1 MNKVAE
7 FGEKVNNAGRE
18 FKAWFTDFT
27 LVYTPIFVLV
37 GIIMTGIDVYLNL
50 GIATGLWFKIP
61 WAMVQVLAVDGLWFS
76 VWIRIL
82 TDEYKWK
89 WVAYHVFI
97 ILLGLALTGIGII
110 MTDIVFYQQ
119 AMGLADSIAAMNFIG
134 IPVGLFLHSRAVL
147 LMATATIALILDKVM
162 RSRSRSNRKFSPKPE
177 SIVIVPADKPAV
189 LALPEP
195 ADGEVNQVD
204 GLALPKGVYREM
216 IRLAIMNH
224 IQDGKPYTY
233 KDLAAETGASL
244 QTVKVYAPKVKQE
257 LKESN

>member
-89 WVAYHVFI
+89 WVAYHAFI

-162 RSRSRSNRKFSPKPE
+162 RSRSRSNRKFSPKSE

-195 ADGEVNQVD
+195 AKPSG
-204 GLALPKGVYREM
+204 YRD
-216 IRLAIMNH
+216 AIKST
-224 IQDGKPYTY
+224 IERYIAEGRKYTY
-233 KDLAAETGASL
+233 QDIVKETGASL
-244 QTVKVYAPKVKQE
+244 QTVKVHAPKIKQE
-257 LKESN
+257 LERRTN